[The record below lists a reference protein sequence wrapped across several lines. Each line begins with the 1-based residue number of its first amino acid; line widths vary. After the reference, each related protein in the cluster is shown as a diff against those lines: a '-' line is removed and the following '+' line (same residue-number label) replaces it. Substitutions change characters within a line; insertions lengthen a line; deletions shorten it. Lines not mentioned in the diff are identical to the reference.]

1 MAKRTLRKKIRR
13 TLAAVM
19 STAMVLST
27 TQMVAIAGTT
37 LATDSNA
44 TVVTEGDGTLENPQ
58 ITTTTTTTTDSET
71 GNTVVNTEY
80 TSNAGGTAEN
90 GAEINRSQEGSS
102 TVVKDGEGNIL
113 HQSGVDSG
121 TEIIVSEK
129 TENVPTIT
137 IDLTEGQMV
146 TFRKMKMIQII
157 IIL

>member
-71 GNTVVNTEY
+71 GNTVVNTEAPATKPDATY
-80 TSNAGGTAEN
+80 T
-90 GAEINRSQEGSS
+90 
-102 TVVKDGEGNIL
+102 VK
-113 HQSGVDSG
+113 HA
-121 TEIIVSEK
+121 K
-129 TENVPTIT
+129 
-137 IDLTEGQMV
+137 
-146 TFRKMKMIQII
+146 KMIAQIT
-157 IIL
+157 